1 MSSPKQGR
9 MDEATARRNFLKA
22 VGKAT
27 VTAPAVALLLAASAT
42 PASAAGQYGPDST
55 CDLQCGDAGVPDSD

>member
-9 MDEATARRNFLKA
+9 MDEATARRNFLKT

-42 PASAAGQYGPDST
+42 PASANGHYGPTDSE
-55 CDLQCGDAGVPDSD
+55 CDQECESPDFVIR